1 MGCAK
6 DKVDVLTAT
15 CSELQKLLTEGEI
28 KSTDLVDLYL
38 AQIEKHNHQ
47 GLKLNAMISTTH
59 RSKAL
64 AIAEALDRERA
75 AGKVRGPLHGIP
87 LSVKVR
93 KILRIL
99 RSPCLVFNLGQHLYT
114 LIFWDGY
121 NVWEFCL
128 GWSEA

>member
-15 CSELQKLLTEGEI
+15 CTELQKLLIEGEI

-47 GLKLNAMISTTH
+47 GLKLNAMISTTP

-114 LIFWDGY
+114 PIFWDEY